1 LRANRAVGGDIAAV
15 ARVDADRFGTSTK
28 TRPADIGVMG
38 TDSTA
43 QFEESLRGLA
53 DGCHR
58 TDGKGFADTL
68 ADVVVEPA
76 VGASLPFDGVSL
88 EGTPVVVDPSVDQLR
103 EAATGVTPAGL
114 GIANYGTVTVRS
126 RAEGDELLSLY
137 PRRHVVVLDASDIV
151 PDMTAAFEQLAAEF
165 DAGRTSQVL
174 TTGPSAT
181 ADMGS
186 LVQGVHGPESV
197 HVIVLES

>member
-1 LRANRAVGGDIAAV
+1 MG
-15 ARVDADRFGTSTK
+15 ADS
-28 TRPADIGVMG
+28 I
-38 TDSTA
+38 A
-43 QFEESLRGLA
+43 QFEESLQGLA
-53 DGCHR
+53 DSCHR
-58 TDGKGFADTL
+58 TDREGFADTL

-88 EGTPVVVDPSVDQLR
+88 EGTPVVVDPSVDQLQ
-103 EAATGVTPAGL
+103 EAATGVTTAGL

-137 PRRHVVVLDASDIV
+137 PRRHVVVLEASDIV
-151 PDMTAAFEQLAAEF
+151 PDMSAAFERLAAEF
-165 DAGRTSQVL
+165 DDGQRSQVL